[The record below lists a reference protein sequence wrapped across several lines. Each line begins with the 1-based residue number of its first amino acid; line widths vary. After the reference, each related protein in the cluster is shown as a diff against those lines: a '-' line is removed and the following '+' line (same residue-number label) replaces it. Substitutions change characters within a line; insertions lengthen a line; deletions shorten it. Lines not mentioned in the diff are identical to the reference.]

1 MEAHLNASLAADAWF
16 QYLAAFDGGE
26 LQPMCC
32 RPLSEEEKRATGVRL
47 GRSCAPCRGRHRHMF
62 ESDGADERGA
72 VAILAADAARRA
84 RFVRGAV
91 ADVTRECESA
101 HTQRIT

>member
-1 MEAHLNASLAADAWF
+1 
-16 QYLAAFDGGE
+16 
-26 LQPMCC
+26 
-32 RPLSEEEKRATGVRL
+32 
-47 GRSCAPCRGRHRHMF
+47 MF

-84 RFVRGAV
+84 RFVRSAV

-101 HTQRIT
+101 RSDGRG